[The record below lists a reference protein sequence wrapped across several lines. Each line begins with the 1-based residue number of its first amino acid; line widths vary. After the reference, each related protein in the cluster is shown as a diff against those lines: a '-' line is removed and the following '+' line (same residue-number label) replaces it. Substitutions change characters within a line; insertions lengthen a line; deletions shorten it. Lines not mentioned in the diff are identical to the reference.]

1 MARSFSP
8 FLKNQHMHSLKDYS
22 MNLPEQEYHA
32 YPAWSYSVIAKYAK
46 DGFPAIA
53 TLHDPVAPTPSME
66 FGSLFDSV
74 LTKGKK
80 TLDDYVVV
88 DFGVP
93 DAEKKVL
100 DALVNRTNVPFSEIP
115 MTTFLE
121 VADSVSY
128 QMRLKPETRY
138 EKVSKY
144 STYYDNI
151 RSGKKIVSQ
160 KDWDDAVEMARIFRE
175 DPYLK
180 TLFGVKNTKDVEYIY
195 QAQFKVKGS
204 VGGKEVELKIM
215 PDLLVVNHAEGTIQP
230 VDLKT
235 SAMPAYDFAENF
247 LKFRYDIQAEL
258 YTHVL
263 GCVICNDTI
272 YQNYEILPYLFT
284 DISRSDKVP
293 VTYEYE
299 PRYGFSFTK
308 NGRMYEYKGWQELL
322 AEILDYEE
330 KGAKV
335 PSWIRTDGPND
346 LMDLITKMK

>member
-1 MARSFSP
+1 
-8 FLKNQHMHSLKDYS
+8 
-22 MNLPEQEYHA
+22 
-32 YPAWSYSVIAKYAK
+32 
-46 DGFPAIA
+46 
-53 TLHDPVAPTPSME
+53 ME
-66 FGSLFDSV
+66 FGSLFDSFI
-74 LTKGKK
+74 TKGRK
-80 TLDDYVVV
+80 TLEEYVVDDTACAPKEREV
-88 DFGVP
+88 FDWLLEHGHREPFGAIGTG
-93 DAEKKVL
+93 DL
-100 DALVNRTNVPFSEIP
+100 DAAVEVCKYYQNR
-115 MTTFLE
+115 
-121 VADSVSY
+121 
-128 QMRLKPETRY
+128 KPETRREQL
-138 EKVSKY
+138 EKASA
-144 STYYDNI
+144 YYDVR
-151 RSGKKIVSQ
+151 RSGRKIVS
-160 KDWDDAVEMARIFRE
+160 KADWDDAMEMYRVFRE

-180 TLFGVKNTKDVEYIY
+180 TLFGTKDTKDVEYIY

-215 PDLLVVNHAEGTIQP
+215 PDLLVVNHEKGTIQP

-263 GCVICNDTI
+263 GCVICNDAI

-293 VTYEYE
+293 VTYGYE

-308 NGRMYEYKGWQELL
+308 GGRTYEYKGWQELL

-330 KGAKV
+330 RGAKV

>member
-1 MARSFSP
+1 M
-8 FLKNQHMHSLKDYS
+8 KSLRDYS
-22 MNLPEQEYHA
+22 LNLSEQEYHDL
-32 YPAWSYSVIAKYAK
+32 PAWSYSVIARYAK
-46 DGFPAIA
+46 DGFSALA
-53 TLHDPVAPTPSME
+53 TLHDKIAPTPSME
-66 FGSLFDSV
+66 FGSLFDSFI
-74 LTKGKK
+74 TKGRK
-80 TLDDYVVV
+80 TLDDYAVA
-88 DFGVP
+88 DFSVP
-93 DAEKKVL
+93 PAEKSVL
-100 DALVNRTNVPFSEIP
+100 DVLAANCTCPQFHDISMEEVILSAELVK
-115 MTTFLE
+115 
-121 VADSVSY
+121 Y
-128 QMRLKPETRY
+128 QPNYKPQTRY
-138 EKVSKY
+138 DKIAKY
-144 STYYDNI
+144 ADYYDTLK
-151 RSGKKIVSQ
+151 SGKKLVS
-160 KDWDDAVEMARIFRE
+160 KADWDDAMAMYKVFRE

-180 TLFGVKNTKDVEYIY
+180 TLFGTKDTEDVEYIY

-204 VGGKEVELKIM
+204 IGGKEVELKIM

-263 GCVICNDTI
+263 GCVICNDVI

-293 VTYEYE
+293 VTYQYE

-308 NGRMYEYKGWQELL
+308 NGRIYEYKGWQELL

-346 LMDLITKMK
+346 LMDLITR